1 MIKAIIKVRD
11 YGDIPIELAPD
22 KAPLTVAN
30 FVGLAKEGFYDDN
43 PIYKVIPAMLIQAG
57 DPNGNDTGGSGV
69 PIKGEFAA
77 NGWEQNDISLER
89 GVIGM
94 VHGTNF
100 NDADSKFFILVREAR
115 HLNGIFAGFGHV
127 TDEGLEVIDE
137 IVRRVK
143 PMDEEIGVVRW
154 QDRPIIDTIVIEE
167 E

>member
-1 MIKAIIKVRD
+1 MKLLLIRHGEPD
-11 YGDIPIELAPD
+11 YATDT
-22 KAPLTVAN
+22 LT
-30 FVGLAKEGFYDDN
+30 G
-43 PIYKVIPAMLIQAG
+43 
-57 DPNGNDTGGSGV
+57 TG
-69 PIKGEFAA
+69 
-77 NGWEQNDISLER
+77 
-89 GVIGM
+89 
-94 VHGTNF
+94 
-100 NDADSKFFILVREAR
+100 VREAR